1 MYELRNRA
9 APAAD
14 HHGADVRYR
23 IHRAEE
29 CIAELRAALL
39 DLDMATPAP
48 RPGQSLPAGAGDV
61 ESIPLAVF
69 DHREGSAVSV
79 RQCQAALENY
89 YRAMAAQR
97 PHPMAFDED
106 LVPFLR
112 ACAHADGFEVW

>member
-9 APAAD
+9 APAAQSRP
-14 HHGADVRYR
+14 ADVRYR
-23 IHRAEE
+23 IHRPDEA
-29 CIAELRAALL
+29 IAELRAALL

-48 RPGQSLPAGAGDV
+48 RPGRPLPSRAGDV
-61 ESIPLAVF
+61 ETIPLEVF
-69 DHREGSAVSV
+69 DLREGSAVSAQ
-79 RQCQAALENY
+79 QCHAALENY

-112 ACAHADGFEVW
+112 ACARADGFEVW